1 MSAWRRVLGWGSA
14 GLLVLGASACTSQEK
29 PVDHPKGS
37 YGVVVN
43 QPTPV
48 GSVGI
53 VASRLQHGEV
63 SIDVLSEGKP
73 VVGKRMSVGDEATL
87 SGFTFKVIA
96 IDMDNSEQPEG
107 KVGGN
112 RTTVWILPTNR

>member
-1 MSAWRRVLGWGSA
+1 MSAWRHVLRWGSA

-48 GSVGI
+48 DGVDI
-53 VASRLQHGEV
+53 VASRVQDGEATINV
-63 SIDVLSEGKP
+63 SSQGKP
-73 VVGKRMSVGDEATL
+73 VVYKRMSVGDEATL
-87 SGFTFKVIA
+87 SGFTFKLIA
-96 IDMDNSEQPEG
+96 IDEDDSEQPEG
-107 KVGGN
+107 ETGGD
-112 RTTVWILPTNR
+112 RTTVWILPK